1 MAFAENTTVP
11 VDKTRGEIERLITL
25 KHKCKS
31 YQSGIDYVNR
41 TGVVQFQAHDRFVR
55 FTISLPDPND
65 TRRFGVYAA
74 RRIKLAQ
81 QAERTIWRALLL
93 VVKAKLEAVESKI
106 STFEEEFLAHIVMP
120 NDQTVGTLMLPI
132 VARAYETGAMPFD
145 RLLTAGEDPK

>member
-31 YQSGIDYVNR
+31 YQSGIDYVNH

-55 FTISLPDPND
+55 FTIALPDRQD
-65 TRRFGVYAA
+65 VKRFGVYAS
-74 RRIKLAQ
+74 RRIKLAE

-106 STFEEEFLAHIVMP
+106 ATFEEEFLAHIVMP

-132 VARAYETGAMPFD
+132 VARAYESGVMPPD

>member
-11 VDKTRGEIERLITL
+11 VDKTRGEIERLITI

-31 YQSGIDYVNR
+31 YQSGIDFVNR
-41 TGVVQFQAHDRFVR
+41 TGIVQFQAHDRFVR
-55 FTISLPDPND
+55 FTIALPDPND
-65 TRRFGVYAA
+65 TKRFGWGQRA
-74 RRIKLAQ
+74 RKLAE

-106 STFEEEFLAHIVMP
+106 ATFEEEFLAHIVMP

-132 VARAYETGAMPFD
+132 VARAYQTGAMPFD